1 MPTVWPISNPQWRV
15 RHRSFDSSIYP
26 RPVTDPV
33 RPALHR
39 FVATALLAAVL
50 AAGCGSDGR
59 QYELPQPTNLEPVAG
74 TADTVPLPLVES
86 GPNAMMI
93 SSPAFAAA
101 AAMPT
106 RFSIS
111 DQNLSP
117 SLSFVDIPDSAVEMA
132 LLVRDPDRPFIH
144 WLVTG
149 IPADTPSIGEGGLPV
164 EATEHANDAA
174 DFGWFGP
181 DVTEGASGRIQFEL
195 FIFDTPLEILDSS
208 SQDDVIDAIDAN
220 QTGRASF
227 MARYGSG

>member
-1 MPTVWPISNPQWRV
+1 MYTVWPIPNPHWCVCHRRLV
-15 RHRSFDSSIYP
+15 RWIYP
-26 RPVTDPV
+26 RTVIDHV
-33 RPALHR
+33 RPELRRVAMAALVVGL
-39 FVATALLAAVL
+39 F

-59 QYELPQPTNLEPVAG
+59 QYDLPTPTDLAPIVG
-74 TADTVPLPLVES
+74 SVDTVPLPLVES

-93 SSPAFAAA
+93 SSPAFAAG

-117 SLSFVDIPDSAVEMA
+117 SLSLVDVPDSAVELA

-149 IPADTPSIGEGGLPV
+149 IPAGTPSIGEGGLPT

-181 DVTEGASGRIQFEL
+181 DVTEGAAGRIQFEL
-195 FIFDTPLEILDSS
+195 FIFDEPLSIVDSL
-208 SQDDVIDAIDAN
+208 SQVDVIDLIDAN
-220 QTGRASF
+220 QTGQASF
-227 MARYGSG
+227 VARYGSG